1 MKSMNYHILNNIK
14 QEAFIM
20 HKKKGHGHGH
30 SHGHGKVLGT
40 TTMGERGQIVIPSEA
55 REELEIQPG
64 EKFIVFGNKRKGAV
78 ILVKS
83 ETFNKFADFFMSA
96 SSKFEK
102 IAKEIYSK
110 TNADDEIE
118 EDDEFGEE

>member
-1 MKSMNYHILNNIK
+1 
-14 QEAFIM
+14 M
-20 HKKKGHGHGH
+20 HHKKGHGHGH
-30 SHGHGKVLGT
+30 GHGFGHGKVLGT

-78 ILVKS
+78 ILVKT

-102 IAKEIYSK
+102 MAQEIYGK
-110 TNADDEIE
+110 TKSFEDDKNEAPDAESIE
-118 EDDEFGEE
+118 E

>member
-1 MKSMNYHILNNIK
+1 M
-14 QEAFIM
+14 M
-20 HKKKGHGHGH
+20 HGKKGHGHHGH
-30 SHGHGKVLGT
+30 SHGKVLGT

-78 ILVKS
+78 ILVKA

-102 IAKEIYSK
+102 IAKEIYGK
-110 TNADDEIE
+110 TKSEDSDEEIE
-118 EDDEFGEE
+118 DVIEE

>member
-1 MKSMNYHILNNIK
+1 MKSMIYHITNKNEK
-14 QEAFIM
+14 GYSIM
-20 HKKKGHGHGH
+20 MHGKKGHGH
-30 SHGHGKVLGT
+30 HGHGKVLGT

-55 REELEIQPG
+55 RDELEIQPG

-78 ILVKS
+78 ILVKA

-102 IAKEIYSK
+102 MAKEIYGK
-110 TNADDEIE
+110 TQADDTE
-118 EDDEFGEE
+118 EVVEDAVEE